1 VSVWEGD
8 ITKVCEPGYRP
19 KGFSYSRFAV
29 GEVTWSILLKKSP
42 IAVALSAFA
51 IFNLTA
57 FNSTAVAQQSDST
70 IETVNITSKRG
81 IRPVLDVLADTTVID
96 RGAIES
102 SAATNLIDLLQGQAG
117 LEVTQQGGQGKLSGL
132 FLRGT
137 KTAQTLIIIDGVRL
151 ENPLS
156 GGANLEFIP
165 LASIERI
172 EISRGPASSFYGSA
186 AMGGV
191 IQIFTRQNSDTS
203 PAGVRTFGSFSL
215 GSNSTVKA
223 NAGVS
228 GTDQSTRWMVSIARD
243 QTKGFEATLP
253 SSTSYQQDRDGNR
266 QNAVNISAS
275 HQIIP
280 TLQVGFNGFVTKGR
294 TFYDSSFSAPDD
306 TRLDYRTTSLSGF
319 LKGQLSNAWGTELRV
334 GKTGITYDY
343 YDASGLFPFAP
354 KADTLN
360 LAWTNQ
366 FKLGDSPSAG
376 ALFGGVETS
385 KQTVT
390 GPGVSSGLSVYG
402 ATARRINSVF
412 GGYETRIDSH
422 TVRLQ
427 LRNDSIHSEGA
438 ALSSKANTGTVA
450 YGYTVSK
457 EWQFRASAGSAFRA
471 PTFDDL
477 YNPFGPNPT
486 LKPEK
491 SVGYELGVE
500 YRDAMQAMKVAGFSQ
515 KIRQAIELDSSF
527 VSQNYDSAKVNGATI
542 EATRKLG
549 AFRLRGNVTLQDTE
563 GSYTDFATGNT
574 VVGSLARRANLHGSI
589 ALNWLDTAANSNQR
603 TGWKAGAQWQ
613 FQGHRGDTDGSRL
626 AGYGVVNLS
635 TSYGFFG
642 NWSAFG
648 KLGNVFDRQYQL
660 ASGYRATP
668 RYLMIGV
675 SYN

>member
-1 VSVWEGD
+1 M
-8 ITKVCEPGYRP
+8 
-19 KGFSYSRFAV
+19 
-29 GEVTWSILLKKSP
+29 KKSP

-51 IFNLTA
+51 IFNLTT
-57 FNSTAVAQQSDST
+57 FNSTATAQQNDST

-96 RGAIES
+96 RAAIQS
-102 SAATNLIDLLQGQAG
+102 SAASNLIDLLQGQAG

-137 KTAQTLIIIDGVRL
+137 KTAQTLVIIDGIRL
-151 ENPLS
+151 ENALS

-172 EISRGPASSFYGSA
+172 EISRGPGSSFYGSA

-191 IQIFTRQNSDTS
+191 IQIFTRQSTETS
-203 PAGVRTFGSFSL
+203 PIGVSAFGSFSL

-228 GTDQSTRWMVSIARD
+228 GSDQSTRWTVSLARD
-243 QTKGFEATLP
+243 QTKGYEATLP
-253 SSTSYQQDRDGNR
+253 SSGSYQQDKDGNR

-275 HQIIP
+275 HQILP
-280 TLQVGFNGFVTKGR
+280 TLQVGFNAFVTKGR
-294 TFYDSSFSAPDD
+294 SFYDSGFSTPSD
-306 TRLDYRTTSLSGF
+306 TWLDYRTSSLTGF
-319 LKGQLSNAWGTELRV
+319 LKGQVSNDWSTEVRV
-334 GKTGITYDY
+334 GKSSISYSYG
-343 YDASGLFPFAP
+343 AFQFEP
-354 KADTLN
+354 KADTVN

-366 FKLGDSPSAG
+366 FKLGAQPSAG
-376 ALFGGVETS
+376 TLFAGAETAN
-385 KQTVT
+385 QTVT
-390 GPGVSSGLSVYG
+390 GPGVSSGSTVYG

-412 GGYETRIDSH
+412 GGYETQIDSH
-422 TVRLQ
+422 AIRLQ
-427 LRNDSIHSEGA
+427 IRNDSIHSEGT

-450 YGYTVSK
+450 YGYKVSK
-457 EWQFRASAGSAFRA
+457 EWQLRASAGSAFRA

-477 YNPFGPNPT
+477 YNPFGPNPS

-491 SVGYELGVE
+491 SLGYELGVE
-500 YRDAMQAMKVAGFSQ
+500 YRDALQTMKVTAFSQ
-515 KIRQAIELDSSF
+515 KIRQAIELDSNF
-527 VSQNYDSAKVNGATI
+527 VSQNYDSTKVAGATV
-542 EATRKLG
+542 EASQKLG
-549 AFRLRGNVTLQDTE
+549 AFRLRGNVTVQDTE
-563 GSYTDFATGNT
+563 GSYTDFSTGNT
-574 VVGSLARRANLHGSI
+574 VLGNLARRANLHGSM
-589 ALNWLDTAANSNQR
+589 ALNWLDTAANANLKN
-603 TGWKAGAQWQ
+603 GWKAGAQWQ
-613 FQGHRGDTDGSRL
+613 FQGHRSDTDGSRL

-648 KLGNVFDRQYQL
+648 KLGNLFDRQYQL

>member
-81 IRPVLDVLADTTVID
+81 IRPVLDALADTTVID

-117 LEVTQQGGQGKLSGL
+117 LETVQLGGQGKTSGL

-137 KTAQTLIIIDGVRL
+137 KTAQTLVIIDGVRI

-186 AMGGV
+186 AVGGV
-191 IQIFTRQNSDTS
+191 IQIFTRQTSETS
-203 PAGVRTFGSFSL
+203 PAGVRAFGSFAL
-215 GSNSTVKA
+215 GSNATVRA

-228 GTDQSTRWMVSIARD
+228 GADQSTRWMVSAARD
-243 QTKGFEATLP
+243 QTRGFGATLP
-253 SSTSYQQDRDGNR
+253 SSPDYQSDRDSNR
-266 QNAVNISAS
+266 QNALNIAVS
-275 HQIIP
+275 HQIGP
-280 TLQVGFNGFVTKGR
+280 QLQLGFNGFVTQGR
-294 TFYDSSFSAPDD
+294 TFYDSQYSQPAD
-306 TRLDYRTTSLSGF
+306 TGLSYRTSAFSGF
-319 LKGQLSNAWGTELRV
+319 AKGQLSDAWSTELRV
-334 GKTGITYDY
+334 GKTGIAYDY
-343 YDASGLFPFAP
+343 FAFSFAP
-354 KADTLN
+354 KSDTLN

-366 FKLGDSPSAG
+366 FKLGALPSAG
-376 ALFGGVETS
+376 SLFGGIETA
-385 KQTVT
+385 KQAVT
-390 GPGVSSGLSVYG
+390 GPGVSSGNPLYLYS
-402 ATARRINSVF
+402 ANSRRINSVF

-422 TVRLQ
+422 AIRLQ
-427 LRNDSIHSEGA
+427 VRNDAIHSEGA

-450 YGYTVSK
+450 YGYTLSK
-457 EWQFRASAGSAFRA
+457 AWQLRASAGSAFRA

-477 YNPFGPNPT
+477 YSPGGTANPSLN
-486 LKPEK
+486 PEK
-491 SVGYELGVE
+491 SLGYELGVE
-500 YRDAMQAMKVAGFSQ
+500 YRDVFQSMKVTAFSQ
-515 KIRQAIELDSSF
+515 KIRQAIELDPKF
-527 VSQNYDSAKVNGATI
+527 TPQNYDSAKVTGATI
-542 EATRKLG
+542 EASQKLG
-549 AFRLRGNVTLQDTE
+549 AFRLRGNVTVQDTE
-563 GSYTDFATGNT
+563 GIYTDSVSGKT

>member
-1 VSVWEGD
+1 
-8 ITKVCEPGYRP
+8 
-19 KGFSYSRFAV
+19 V
-29 GEVTWSILLKKSP
+29 GEVTRSILLKKSP
-42 IAVALSAFA
+42 VAVALSAFA
-51 IFNLTA
+51 IFN
-57 FNSTAVAQQSDST
+57 STALAQQTDPT

-96 RGAIES
+96 RAAIES
-102 SAATNLIDLLQGQAG
+102 SAASNLIDLLQGQAG
-117 LEVTQQGGQGKLSGL
+117 IEVTQQGGQGKLSGL

-137 KTAQTLIIIDGVRL
+137 KTAQTLIVIDGVRL

-165 LASIERI
+165 LAAIERI
-172 EISRGPASSFYGSA
+172 EISRGPSSSFYGSA

-191 IQIFTRQNSDTS
+191 IQIFTRQNAETS
-203 PAGVRTFGSFSL
+203 PVGVRAFGSFSL

-223 NAGVS
+223 NAGVA
-228 GTDQSTRWMVSIARD
+228 GADQSTRWMVSIARD
-243 QTKGFEATLP
+243 QTKGYESTLP

-266 QNAVNISAS
+266 QNAVNLSAS

-280 TLQVGFNGFVTKGR
+280 ALQVGFNGFVTKGR
-294 TFYDSSFSAPDD
+294 SFYDSSFSAPDD
-306 TRLDYRTTSLSGF
+306 TRLDYRTTSLSAF
-319 LKGQLSNAWGTELRV
+319 LKGQLSHAFASELRV
-334 GKTGITYDY
+334 GKTGIAYDY
-343 YDASGLFPFAP
+343 YDASGFFPFAP

-366 FKLGDSPSAG
+366 YKLGDLPSAG
-376 ALFGGVETS
+376 SLFGGIETS

-390 GPGVSSGLSVYG
+390 GPGVSSGASVYG

-422 TVRLQ
+422 AIRLQ
-427 LRNDSIHSEGA
+427 VRNDAIHSEGT
-438 ALSSKANTGTVA
+438 ALSSKANTGTAA
-450 YGYTVSK
+450 YGYTLSK
-457 EWQFRASAGSAFRA
+457 QWQFKVSAGSAFRA

-477 YNPFGPNPT
+477 YNPFGANPT

-491 SVGYELGVE
+491 STGYEVGVE
-500 YRDAMQAMKVAGFSQ
+500 YRSGLQSMKVTAFSQ
-515 KIRQAIELDSSF
+515 KIRQAIELDSFF
-527 VSQNYDSAKVNGATI
+527 VSQNYDSAKVLGATI
-542 EATRKLG
+542 EASQKLG
-549 AFRLRGNVTLQDTE
+549 AFQLRGNVTVQDTE
-563 GSYTDFATGNT
+563 GVYTDFSTGKT

-589 ALNWLDTAANSNQR
+589 ALNWLDAAAKANQR

-626 AGYGVVNLS
+626 AGYGALNLS

>member
-1 VSVWEGD
+1 
-8 ITKVCEPGYRP
+8 
-19 KGFSYSRFAV
+19 V

-42 IAVALSAFA
+42 IAVALLACA
-51 IFNLTA
+51 L
-57 FNSTAVAQQSDST
+57 FNSTASAQQSDST

-81 IRPVLDVLADTTVID
+81 IQPVLDALADTTVID
-96 RGAIES
+96 RANIES
-102 SAATNLIDLLQGQAG
+102 SAASNLIDLLQGQAG

-137 KTAQTLIIIDGVRL
+137 KTAQTLIIIDGVRI

-191 IQIFTRQNSDTS
+191 IQIFTRQNSETS
-203 PAGVRTFGSFSL
+203 PAGVRMFGSFAL
-215 GSNSTVKA
+215 GTNSTAKA
-223 NAGVS
+223 NAGIS
-228 GTDQSTRWMVSIARD
+228 GGHQSTRWMVSIARD
-243 QTKGFEATLP
+243 QTQGYEATLP

-266 QNAVNISAS
+266 QNAVNVGVS
-275 HQIIP
+275 HQIAP
-280 TLQVGFNGFVTKGR
+280 ALQIGFNGFVTKGR

-306 TRLDYRTTSLSGF
+306 TRLDYKTTSLSGF
-319 LKGQLSNAWGTELRV
+319 LKGQLGNSWGTELRV
-334 GKTGITYDY
+334 GKTGIAYDY
-343 YDASGLFPFAP
+343 YDASGFFPFAP
-354 KADTLN
+354 KSDTLN

-366 FKLGDSPSAG
+366 YRLGNSQSDGS
-376 ALFGGVETS
+376 LFGGVETS
-385 KQTVT
+385 KQTVS
-390 GPGVSSGLSVYG
+390 GPGVSSGSSVYG
-402 ATARRINSVF
+402 ATSRRINSIF
-412 GGYETRIDSH
+412 GGYETKINSH
-422 TVRLQ
+422 AIRLQ
-427 LRNDSIHSEGA
+427 VRNDAIHSEGA
-438 ALSSKANTGTVA
+438 ALSSKANTGTLA
-450 YGYTVSK
+450 YGYTLSK
-457 EWQFRASAGSAFRA
+457 QWMIRASAGSAFRA

-477 YNPFGPNPT
+477 YNPFGPNPS

-491 SVGYELGVE
+491 SLGYELGVE
-500 YRDAMQAMKVAGFSQ
+500 YRDTLSAIKVTAFSQ
-515 KIRQAIELDSSF
+515 KIRQAIELDSLF
-527 VSQNYDSAKVNGATI
+527 VSQNYDSAKVNGTTL
-542 EATRKLG
+542 EASQRLG
-549 AFRLRGNVTLQDTE
+549 SFRLRGNVTMQDTE
-563 GSYTDFATGNT
+563 GSYTDFSSGNT

-589 ALNWLDTAANSNQR
+589 ALNWLDAAANANAK

-613 FQGHRGDTDGSRL
+613 FQGHRGDTDGTRL

-635 TSYGFFG
+635 AIYGFFG

-648 KLGNVFDRQYQL
+648 KVGNVFDKQYQL

>member
-1 VSVWEGD
+1 
-8 ITKVCEPGYRP
+8 
-19 KGFSYSRFAV
+19 V
-29 GEVTWSILLKKSP
+29 GEVIRSALLKKSP
-42 IAVALSAFA
+42 ITVALSAFA
-51 IFNLTA
+51 IFNSTA
-57 FNSTAVAQQSDST
+57 FNSTAIAQQSDST

-96 RGAIES
+96 RAAIQS
-102 SAATNLIDLLQGQAG
+102 SAASNLIDLLQGQAG

-137 KTAQTLIIIDGVRL
+137 KTAQTLVIVDGIRL

-191 IQIFTRQNSDTS
+191 IQIFTRQNSETS
-203 PAGVRTFGSFSL
+203 PAGVNAFGSFSL
-215 GSNSTVKA
+215 GSNSTVRA

-228 GTDQSTRWMVSIARD
+228 GAHESTRWMVSVARD
-243 QTKGFEATLP
+243 QTQGYEATLP
-253 SSTSYQQDRDGNR
+253 SSTSYQKDRDGNR

-319 LKGQLSNAWGTELRV
+319 LKGQLSSVWAAELRV
-334 GKTGITYDY
+334 GKTGIAYDY
-343 YDASGLFPFAP
+343 FDASGFFPFAP
-354 KADTLN
+354 KSDTFN
-360 LAWTNQ
+360 LALTNQ
-366 FKLGDSPSAG
+366 VELGEFPSAG
-376 ALFGGVETS
+376 SLFGGAESS

-390 GPGVSSGLSVYG
+390 GPGVTSGSSVYG

-412 GGYETRIDSH
+412 AGYETRVDSH
-422 TVRLQ
+422 AIRLQ
-427 LRNDSIHSEGA
+427 VRNDSIHSEGA
-438 ALSSKANTGTVA
+438 APSSKANTGTVA
-450 YGYTVSK
+450 YGYTLSK
-457 EWQFRASAGSAFRA
+457 EWQLRASAGSAFRA

-477 YNPFGPNPT
+477 YNPFGPNPM

-491 SVGYELGVE
+491 SLGYELGVE
-500 YRDAMQAMKVAGFSQ
+500 YRNALQSSMKVTAFSQ

-527 VSQNYDSAKVNGATI
+527 VSQNYDSAKVAGATI
-542 EATRKLG
+542 EASQKLG
-549 AFRLRGNVTLQDTE
+549 SFRLRGNITMQDTE
-563 GSYTDFATGNT
+563 GSYTDFSTGKT
-574 VVGSLARRANLHGSI
+574 VIGNLSRRANLHGSI
-589 ALNWLDTAANSNQR
+589 AVNWLDTAANANLKN
-603 TGWKAGAQWQ
+603 GWKAGAQWQ